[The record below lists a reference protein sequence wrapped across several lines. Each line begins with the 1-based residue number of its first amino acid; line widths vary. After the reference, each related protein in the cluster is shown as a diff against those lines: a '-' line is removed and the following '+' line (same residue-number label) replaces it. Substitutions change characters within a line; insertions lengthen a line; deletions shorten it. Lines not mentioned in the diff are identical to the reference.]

1 VRSNGTTRL
10 LVIATVVLLVMLMPV
25 LAEPRPCRQLI
36 DLYSEIISRGHR
48 DTFITDIPTASS
60 VCHFA
65 RDLSYLCDSQT
76 LPSGKD
82 GTFGATF
89 LSSTYDF
96 INHTRDTYW
105 AVTAS
110 SMAYEQAQSIESF
123 STITDNIEALAED
136 RQNLTV
142 ASFEHEE
149 VTEVL
154 TNVDDTYE
162 DICFV
167 ALSVFDAIV
176 EGEPNVC
183 RQAEVLDRVSS
194 WARTCKSARAEE
206 YATRHKEAVEDCT
219 AHTTNALEKSAE
231 GKQIIQDYAGSVS
244 YLKMIRYA
252 QGKSALE
259 SARRSYSVIGQH
271 DSAQEMIY
279 IYWDAHVEYNI
290 AKLDFENLVQ
300 VLLISII
307 LITGV
312 VVLLYMR
319 YIIIRRRQEE
329 YSEL

>member
-1 VRSNGTTRL
+1 MRSNGPARV
-10 LVIATVVLLVMLMPV
+10 LVIATVVLLVLQTST

-36 DLYSEIISRGHR
+36 DLYSEIISGSHR

-65 RDLSYLCDSQT
+65 RDLSYLCDSRT
-76 LPSGKD
+76 LPSGED

-96 INHTRDTYW
+96 INHTRDAYW

-110 SMAYEQAQSIESF
+110 SLAYEQAPSIESF
-123 STITDNIEALAED
+123 SSITDNIESLAED

-183 RQAEVLDRVSS
+183 RQAEVLGRVSS
-194 WARTCKSARAEE
+194 WARTCTSDRAEE
-206 YATRHKEAVEDCT
+206 YASRHKEAVDSCT
-219 AHTTNALEKSAE
+219 IHTTNAQEKRAE
-231 GKQIIQDYAGSVS
+231 GKQLIQDYAGSVS
-244 YLKMIRYA
+244 YLKMIRYSQA
-252 QGKSALE
+252 KSALE

-271 DSAQEMIY
+271 ESAQEMVY
-279 IYWDAHVEYNI
+279 NYWDAHVEYNI

-300 VLLISII
+300 VLFISII
-307 LITGV
+307 LVTGV